1 MAPLPT
7 LSPRRGTGKVNR
19 AGRGIKGEG
28 SYNFHEVRRS
38 EPTDSSVGQPT
49 NQNPPSPVRDDRK
62 SDLAEGVSFAPAGLA
77 PLCDLNPRLKPWAQT
92 S

>member
-38 EPTDSSVGQPT
+38 EP
-49 NQNPPSPVRDDRK
+49 
-62 SDLAEGVSFAPAGLA
+62 SDLSLGGHIPNSLRAPTGAEEIMGEGT
-77 PLCDLNPRLKPWAQT
+77 LCRP
-92 S
+92 